1 MRPEEFK
8 IIIKDNMSHVARIT
22 AYMKEVYS
30 VFSKL
35 RLEEERIARETFELH
50 IKGAKRQGV
59 QYNNLA
65 NLELSSLFGGMGQLL
80 HTYLSSE
87 HCTASAVLGE
97 RGKAVLTTVSA
108 LANPTFKVGG
118 EFLKTRKNGQIKTF
132 EAVDLRKDELNNTEA
147 KQRASSLKDLIN
159 HITGLF
165 SNLIGRASPF

>member
-1 MRPEEFK
+1 
-8 IIIKDNMSHVARIT
+8 
-22 AYMKEVYS
+22 
-30 VFSKL
+30 
-35 RLEEERIARETFELH
+35 
-50 IKGAKRQGV
+50 
-59 QYNNLA
+59 
-65 NLELSSLFGGMGQLL
+65 MGQLL